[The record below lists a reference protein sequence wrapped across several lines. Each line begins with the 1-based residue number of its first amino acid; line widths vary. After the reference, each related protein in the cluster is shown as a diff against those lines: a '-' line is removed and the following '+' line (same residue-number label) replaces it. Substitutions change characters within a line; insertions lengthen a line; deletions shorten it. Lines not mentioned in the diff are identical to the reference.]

1 MGQFAMGEG
10 RRLNEKG
17 RKQLLITAAVYCL
30 LAALFFWIVKD
41 DWRQTRIMTD
51 PVSKTQMLGEL
62 KDEDIVEQGFTTE
75 ADELDYLYLA
85 GDAIHGAGEG
95 KHHIDIA
102 LKDGGQV
109 LWQHRYPL
117 DEFLQAG
124 CCIAIPKGATSAR
137 RGETLTLEIRG
148 NGGIALWYGETRQ
161 AGKFEV
167 KIESRNHLTLNGEP
181 LPGELVLKQSGLRRL
196 HYIEYYWPA
205 AGALLALILLT
216 ELWCLHCRKKG
227 KPNKL
232 NKAADVIRQYTFLL
246 KTLVVRD
253 FQVRYKAS
261 VLGILWSFLNPLL
274 MTFVYMFV
282 FSTIF
287 QSSIEHFVVY
297 LMSGITLF
305 NYFSEATNLGMQS
318 IVGNAGLIKKVY
330 IPKYVFPISKALSS
344 AINLTISLI
353 PLLVMMALTGVSF
366 HKSLL
371 LMPLV
376 LLFLI
381 VFTIG
386 LSLILSTCI
395 VYFRD
400 TQFIWGILLTI
411 WNFLS
416 PIFYPESII
425 PAQFI
430 RLYHM
435 NPMYQFLYF
444 MRTITI
450 GGISPTPITY
460 LYCTIASGLTLIF
473 GLLVFRRNQGRF
485 VLHL

>member
-1 MGQFAMGEG
+1 M
-10 RRLNEKG
+10 RKRI
-17 RKQLLITAAVYCL
+17 RKQLLFTVVGYCL
-30 LAALFFWIVKD
+30 LATLFFWIVKD
-41 DWRQTRIMTD
+41 DWRQTRIVTE
-51 PVSKTQMLGEL
+51 PINKAQMLGEL
-62 KDEDIVEQGFTTE
+62 KEGDVVEQLFTIE
-75 ADELDYLYLA
+75 ADDLQMLYLT
-85 GDAIHGAGEG
+85 GEAIHGAETGN
-95 KHHIDIA
+95 HYIDIT
-102 LKDGGQV
+102 LLDGSQE
-109 LWQHRYPL
+109 LWEHRYPL
-117 DEFLQAG
+117 DEYLQSNGTITITNGALNG
-124 CCIAIPKGATSAR
+124 YKGKTV
-137 RGETLTLEIRG
+137 TLRIRG
-148 NGGIALWYGETRQ
+148 NGGIALWYGAARQ

-167 KIESRNHLTLNGEP
+167 KIESKHPLTFNGEP
-181 LPGELVLKQSGLRRL
+181 LQGELVLVQSGICHL
-196 HYIEYYWPA
+196 EYMKYFWPA
-205 AGALLALILLT
+205 AAALLILILLT
-216 ELWCLHCRKKG
+216 EIWCYHCRKEG

-232 NKAADVIRQYTFLL
+232 NKAADMIRQYSFLL

-253 FQVRYKAS
+253 FEVRYKAS

-274 MTFVYMFV
+274 MTFVYLFV

-330 IPKYVFPISKALSS
+330 IPKYVFPISKVLSS

-353 PLLVMMALTGVSF
+353 PLLVMMAVTGVTF

-371 LMPLV
+371 LMPVV
-376 LLFLI
+376 LIFLI
-381 VFTIG
+381 VFAIG
-386 LSLILSTCI
+386 ISLILSTCI
-395 VYFRD
+395 VFFRD

-425 PAQFI
+425 PAQFS

-444 MRTITI
+444 IRTITI
-450 GGISPTPITY
+450 GGISPTPVTY
-460 LYCTIASGLTLIF
+460 LYCAIASGLTLLI
-473 GLLVFRRNQGRF
+473 GALVFRRSQGRF
-485 VLHL
+485 VLYL